1 MTSLAEY
8 NNNPGNI
15 RPAKGV
21 KYEGMIGVDD
31 NGFAIFQKPEFGKKA
46 LINDLT
52 YKLEK
57 RGIKT
62 PSEFVDIYSPA
73 GDENSEDSRD
83 NYKIYIAQMLG
94 LKNTNDP
101 FPENAVE
108 RLSQAVTNFEG
119 GTWQGTEEKKSTKS
133 APETTQSDE
142 DSSNQYSGKL
152 ISNEPTQE
160 EKDRSAVETGAIGA
174 AVGAGAGSLYTA
186 KAPFVRLAQRVGILP
201 GGKTI
206 TPKDATE
213 LIDKVMTSDATA
225 PSSAS
230 KTHGGEKWQKSLTG
244 ISTPGAQMDKAS
256 LDLAKGMNQAV
267 TGGAPGF
274 TGGKITEGG
283 IILNPRDAAA
293 LDVKNQM
300 AAAEAAAKQQ
310 AAIEMAA
317 KNETRFQ
324 QMMEKANKPNA
335 FKQAAS
341 GVISSAPVK
350 GGLAGLGIGFNAQ
363 DAYNKF
369 DQGDTLGGSL
379 ATGAAGASA
388 LSLVPR
394 LASTMNPAAIGLT
407 TASQIA
413 GDLRQGNRQGAA
425 ESGLTGLTALFPRL
439 FGPVSG
445 LVYSGGL
452 NQGEE
457 EELARYRKMQPPHL
471 RR

>member
-31 NGFAIFQKPEFGKKA
+31 KGFAIFEKPEFGQKA
-46 LINDLT
+46 LVNDLT

-94 LKNTNDP
+94 LKSTKDP

-119 GTWQGTEEKKSTKS
+119 GTWQGTEEKKSTQS
-133 APETTQSDE
+133 APKTTQSDE
-142 DSSNQYSGKL
+142 DSSNQYSGEL
-152 ISNEPTQE
+152 VRNELTQE
-160 EKDRSAVETGAIGA
+160 EKNRSALETGAKGA
-174 AVGAGAGSLYTA
+174 AVGAALGSLYTA

-201 GGKTI
+201 GGKPI
-206 TPKDATE
+206 SPDDAVELASKVMGSESQTPGGKWGGKTGFGIGEGSVQETSSRYQRAMPQGKVSGRMAKRFGIPMPGE
-213 LIDKVMTSDATA
+213 NPELAQRLIDRS
-225 PSSAS
+225 
-230 KTHGGEKWQKSLTG
+230 
-244 ISTPGAQMDKAS
+244 
-256 LDLAKGMNQAV
+256 N
-267 TGGAPGF
+267 
-274 TGGKITEGG
+274 
-283 IILNPRDAAA
+283 
-293 LDVKNQM
+293 
-300 AAAEAAAKQQ
+300 AAEAAKINAAATQE
-310 AAIEMAA
+310 AIEKATQPSAVQRVA
-317 KNETRFQ
+317 KNVMT
-324 QMMEKANKPNA
+324 
-335 FKQAAS
+335 
-341 GVISSAPVK
+341 SAPVK
-350 GGLAGLGIGFNAQ
+350 GSLAGLGIGFNAQ
-363 DAYNKF
+363 DAYHKF
-369 DQGDTLGGSL
+369 DQGDMLGGSL

-388 LSLVPR
+388 LGLVPR

-452 NQGEE
+452 SQGEE

>member
-31 NGFAIFQKPEFGKKA
+31 KGFAIFEKPEFGQKA
-46 LINDLT
+46 LVNDLT

-62 PSEFVDIYSPA
+62 PSDFVDIYSPA

-94 LKNTNDP
+94 LKSTKDP

-108 RLSQAVTNFEG
+108 KLSQAVTSFESG
-119 GTWQGTEEKKSTKS
+119 AWQTPQKETPAAKSGEEPSGEYVGEAVPS
-133 APETTQSDE
+133 ADTISSIPTQS
-142 DSSNQYSGKL
+142 
-152 ISNEPTQE
+152 
-160 EKDRSAVETGAIGA
+160 EKDRSAREAA
-174 AVGAGAGSLYTA
+174 AVGSVLGSAAGSVYTA
-186 KAPFVRLAQRVGILP
+186 KAPVVRLAQRVGLLP
-201 GGKTI
+201 GGKPI
-206 TPKDATE
+206 SPDDAVELASKVMGAESQTPGGKWGGKTGFGIGEGTVQETSSRYQRAMPQGKVSGRMAKRFGIPMPGE
-213 LIDKVMTSDATA
+213 NPALAQRLIDRS
-225 PSSAS
+225 
-230 KTHGGEKWQKSLTG
+230 
-244 ISTPGAQMDKAS
+244 
-256 LDLAKGMNQAV
+256 N
-267 TGGAPGF
+267 
-274 TGGKITEGG
+274 
-283 IILNPRDAAA
+283 
-293 LDVKNQM
+293 
-300 AAAEAAAKQQ
+300 AAEAAKINAAATQE
-310 AAIEMAA
+310 AIEKATQPGAVQRVA
-317 KNETRFQ
+317 KNVMT
-324 QMMEKANKPNA
+324 
-335 FKQAAS
+335 
-341 GVISSAPVK
+341 SAPVK
-350 GGLAGLGIGFNAQ
+350 GGLAGLGVGFNVQ

-369 DQGDTLGGSL
+369 DQGDMLGGSL

-388 LSLVPR
+388 LGLVPR

-452 NQGEE
+452 NKGEE
-457 EELARYRKMQPPHL
+457 EELERYRKMKPPHL
-471 RR
+471 QP